1 MSKTTTT
8 ESPRQVIDPSLQWQL
23 LEGPLVQ
30 LDEQFGDGAIELG
43 QASALPVAQPGQD
56 PALDQQHRAFD
67 LGLGVSPELHVVQR
81 LKRP

>member
-1 MSKTTTT
+1 M
-8 ESPRQVIDPSLQWQL
+8 IDPSLQWQL

-30 LDEQFGDGAIELG
+30 LDEQLGDGAIELG
-43 QASALPVAQPGQD
+43 QASALPVAQPVAQPGQD
-56 PALDQQHRAFD
+56 PALDQQHLAFD